1 MELAGADGAGSV
13 EEAGKG
19 SPEGEV
25 EGGARLAQPAST
37 DSRLAA
43 IEHLMKPRRMVCL
56 PAFKPA
62 SGGE

>member
-25 EGGARLAQPAST
+25 AGGAKLAQPAST
-37 DSRLAA
+37 DNTHAPPQYVNR
-43 IEHLMKPRRMVCL
+43 P
-56 PAFKPA
+56 
-62 SGGE
+62 